1 MKRPGTTLIELL
13 IFVALISLIVALA
26 LPLLFSSTEHRMLQ
40 QTVSIVEQNG
50 TQILQNV
57 TLRARRSERILK
69 PLPGQT
75 GSVLALQT
83 GSGATNPT
91 LIGLSSGAIVIV
103 EHKTRETVS
112 SPQVAV
118 QDFIVR
124 NTSTSAGRQ
133 SLQISF
139 RIARTIRL
147 QMPHSYTQ
155 YFEAGIALLPDGCE
169 LPACSG
175 ANRYQ
180 WQVCETGVCLTATT
194 PLQCP

>member
-1 MKRPGTTLIELL
+1 MTAPG
-13 IFVALISLIVALA
+13 
-26 LPLLFSSTEHRMLQ
+26 
-40 QTVSIVEQNG
+40 G
-50 TQILQNV
+50 CC
-57 TLRARRSERILK
+57 
-69 PLPGQT
+69 PG

-155 YFEAGIALLPDGCE
+155 YFEAGIALLPDDETTGAACGCE